1 MLSLLDHWP
10 EWSRLYWL
18 LAAPLAVYLLWALYH
33 SRQHSKDWHAILPV
47 AFHAILLKQ
56 HTPNKG
62 KWTILALALA
72 WLCALL
78 ALLGPSWLTLE
89 ETPTKKLQQPALV
102 IAIQLTPDVLA
113 NDLAPSRLHQIRQK
127 VISLLESRDDAATA
141 LVVYA
146 GSAHTLVPLSN
157 DLLTST
163 NLLQA
168 MHPDLMPVSGQRADL
183 AVQRAI
189 ELLQQ
194 GAQGRGQILLIS
206 NGVTVNEQLT
216 IEQILKKKPAQL
228 HLLGVGTAVGAPMA
242 ISAQGDFLTDAAGA
256 IMISRLNATSL
267 QLLSKQTAS
276 PYATLSSDAK
286 DLQQLG
292 LLDSPS
298 SVQQTSLATNS
309 STQQDQGYWFIL
321 PLLLLAASFARRGSA
336 FIIIAA
342 LLPMLPTPTYA
353 FEFDDLWLRPD
364 QQGQKLLEQQQPAL
378 AAQRFNDPAWRAS
391 ALYLAKDYQRAAEN
405 FALLDSAEA
414 HYNRGNALALAG
426 NLTEALEA
434 YQQALEDAPEMLA
447 AQYNYD
453 VVAEILQRSKAAQP
467 ADTSN
472 SENDSEAVSG
482 SPSDNLSDSNSPA
495 SADVETPSNGNKI
508 SEQTASA
515 LPPTQINSTPS
526 SQASDT
532 SLASSAEQPSAPTV
546 DLESWLE
553 QIPDDP
559 SELLKRKFWYEQQ
572 RQETQQ

>member
-228 HLLGVGTAVGAPMA
+228 HLLGVGTAVGAPMV

-364 QQGQKLLEQQQPAL
+364 QQGQKLLEQQQAAL
-378 AAQRFNDPAWRAS
+378 AAQHFNDPAWRAS

-414 HYNRGNALALAG
+414 HYNRGNALAL
-426 NLTEALEA
+426 
-434 YQQALEDAPEMLA
+434 
-447 AQYNYD
+447 
-453 VVAEILQRSKAAQP
+453 
-467 ADTSN
+467 
-472 SENDSEAVSG
+472 
-482 SPSDNLSDSNSPA
+482 
-495 SADVETPSNGNKI
+495 
-508 SEQTASA
+508 
-515 LPPTQINSTPS
+515 
-526 SQASDT
+526 
-532 SLASSAEQPSAPTV
+532 
-546 DLESWLE
+546 
-553 QIPDDP
+553 
-559 SELLKRKFWYEQQ
+559 
-572 RQETQQ
+572 